1 MERIK
6 TRSKLKNNMKY
17 KILIVFFFHGH
28 YSKYVRGPTKKSI
41 QKVEFLQRNS
51 WVLEHEL

>member
-6 TRSKLKNNMKY
+6 TRLKLKNNLKY

-28 YSKYVRGPTKKSI
+28 YSKYVRWPTKKSI